1 MGPKWHIWPKG
12 KSVLR
17 NHSRNLMVIALGR
30 FHCAKFLARPYQKWL
45 IDLNRNFFRKSNTST
60 YCLTSLGKIW
70 KSSEW
75 ILKKLKIC
83 KISPTLNAPPPPRPP
98 PQPLFESAHRAPCRA
113 KNTLAHNKSNTSTI
127 PCKIFW
133 KFLISKWF
141 SWKTVSLNSFQVF
154 PLPPV
159 TMLSRA

>member
-1 MGPKWHIWPKG
+1 MYQWILSYEPWIMNLE
-12 KSVLR
+12 SF
-17 NHSRNLMVIALGR
+17 SRL
-30 FHCAKFLARPYQKWL
+30 KWL

-98 PQPLFESAHRAPCRA
+98 PQPLFESAYRAPCRA

-141 SWKTVSLNSFQVF
+141 SWKAVSLNSFQVF

-159 TMLSRA
+159 TMLSRV